1 MSNTNTRTND
11 SLPYSRPS
19 LEQLPGH
26 GIRRLQ
32 QISVAVFL
40 QETEAYGLTPVQ
52 FAALQCVADV
62 PDVDQRTLA
71 RLAGLDTSTITG
83 VLDRLESRG
92 WLQRRFSPTDR
103 RVRTLRITEAGEA
116 LLQEAWP
123 AVRKSQ
129 ETLLK
134 PLSAAERKEF
144 LRMLDV
150 LITQNNALSR
160 APSAAQGK

>member
-1 MSNTNTRTND
+1 MSSD
-11 SLPYSRPS
+11 DHSVPS
-19 LEQLPGH
+19 QHQSIEQLPGH
-26 GIRRLQ
+26 AIRRLQ

-40 QETEAYGLTPVQ
+40 QETEAFGLTPVQ

-83 VLDRLESRG
+83 VVDRLESRG

-103 RVRTLRITEAGEA
+103 RVRTLRITDAGEV
-116 LLQEAWP
+116 LLKEAWP

-134 PLSAAERKEF
+134 PLSAAEREEF
-144 LRMLDV
+144 LRMLGV

>member
-1 MSNTNTRTND
+1 VSSD
-11 SLPYSRPS
+11 DHSVPS
-19 LEQLPGH
+19 QHQSIEQLPGH
-26 GIRRLQ
+26 AIRRLQ

-40 QETEAYGLTPVQ
+40 QETEAFGLTPVQ

-83 VLDRLESRG
+83 VVDRLESRG

-103 RVRTLRITEAGEA
+103 RVRTLRITDAGEV
-116 LLQEAWP
+116 LLKEAWP

-144 LRMLDV
+144 LRMLGV

>member
-1 MSNTNTRTND
+1 MSSD
-11 SLPYSRPS
+11 DHSVPS
-19 LEQLPGH
+19 QHQSIEQLPGH
-26 GIRRLQ
+26 AIRRLQ

-40 QETEAYGLTPVQ
+40 QETEAFGLTPVQ

-83 VLDRLESRG
+83 VVDRLESRG

-103 RVRTLRITEAGEA
+103 RVRTLRITDAGEV
-116 LLQEAWP
+116 LLKEAWP

-144 LRMLDV
+144 LRMLGV